1 MQWLNINISDMSIS
15 KSTYFFVIVVIVLA
29 SAVVILLKRLKA
41 VTDDRDIQ
49 RKNVEV
55 LFADVSN
62 YKVRDSLNAATIGEL
77 QLSLSQ
83 YKKFRAEDAALIAD
97 LKLDN
102 KRLNSVVS
110 TQSENYYRKTVE
122 LRDSLIHIS
131 RNLHDSIKVPIFAKV
146 ANYSDKWHTLLIAV
160 QGDSVSYSLK
170 TMEQLLIVNH
180 VVPKRFLFFKWGCKE
195 IKTDVVSKSPY
206 CKDVRVESI
215 TIR

>member
-1 MQWLNINISDMSIS
+1 MSIS
-15 KSTYFFVIVVIVLA
+15 KSTYFFVIAVIVLA
-29 SAVVILLKRLKA
+29 SAVVILLKQLKT

-55 LFADVSN
+55 LFSDVSN
-62 YKVRDSLNAATIGEL
+62 YKVRDSLNAATIGDL

-110 TQSENYYRKTVE
+110 TQSENYYRNTIA
-122 LRDSLIHIS
+122 LRDSILKIAS
-131 RNLHDSIKVPIFAKV
+131 GLQDSTKVPIFAKV
-146 ANYSDKWHTLLIAV
+146 ANYSDRWHDLSIAV
-160 QGDSVSYSLK
+160 QGDSVSYKLK

-180 VVPKRFLFFKWGCKE
+180 VVPKRFWFIKWGCKE

-206 CKDVRVESI
+206 CKEINVESI